1 VACPP
6 RKNAQEGQMS
16 HFGYFSTVL
25 KRSQCVKAINW
36 KQKGDSCFC
45 MKSSSGKM
53 QKNPKRRGTA
63 GSGRL
68 PKKKVDCFFTTDDSA
83 IFFHKNMLQ

>member
-1 VACPP
+1 
-6 RKNAQEGQMS
+6 MS

-25 KRSQCVKAINW
+25 KRSQWIKAMNW

-53 QKNPKRRGTA
+53 QKNPKRRVAA
-63 GSGRL
+63 GSDRL